1 MLPYLDNQT
10 LKRHQMIIWLGLVG
24 CLYLQE
30 ELCPVPQVVRE
41 NSSVKGLDAFFIE
54 PALTA
59 GVILRQLLKVRPAG
73 HLNRGETKDNLQ
85 LIVISEKSLCNLKN
99 TEI

>member
-1 MLPYLDNQT
+1 MVRQVDVNKT
-10 LKRHQMIIWLGLVG
+10 FKMIIGLGLGG

-41 NSSVKGLDAFFIE
+41 NSGVKGLDAFFIE

-59 GVILRQLLKVRPAG
+59 GVILRQLLKVRPSG
-73 HLNRGETKDNLQ
+73 HLNRGETKDKLQ
-85 LIVISEKSLCNLKN
+85 MIVISERKSAI
-99 TEI
+99 EILR